1 MARGTEL
8 LETLAAEIAQR
19 VHRRFQESARIELA
33 LALGCDF
40 AEGRGH
46 CQPTIGVDID
56 LANTVPDAADVLP
69 SRPPPCLRHLAAISV
84 EDVLQ
89 RLWHRRRAMHHQMR
103 IRQPAVD
110 FLDHLHG
117 KDLTVRLARELV
129 GAVRFPS
136 RSPVRRP
143 WLRERNRPPDP
154 DRLATDR
161 G

>member
-46 CQPTIGVDID
+46 CQPAIGVEID
-56 LANTVPDAADVLP
+56 LSNALLAAADNPL
-69 SRPPPCLRHLAAISV
+69 SRPTPGLRHLAAISV

-103 IRQPAVD
+103 I
-110 FLDHLHG
+110 
-117 KDLTVRLARELV
+117 
-129 GAVRFPS
+129 
-136 RSPVRRP
+136 
-143 WLRERNRPPDP
+143 
-154 DRLATDR
+154 
-161 G
+161 